1 MLDKKKLY
9 ATFRLTRLTT
19 YKLINK
25 NKKEVKAMKRITK
38 NEKIA
43 TLQNKN
49 KEIFDELKSI
59 SQLIKFYGETA
70 EIAERYKKGE
80 YNLAN
85 EEGYWWLRDIDA
97 RISFEDI
104 SYDKNKKFRAL
115 KKRLIKKSQKNLAKI
130 AKLNSQNVR

>member
-1 MLDKKKLY
+1 
-9 ATFRLTRLTT
+9 
-19 YKLINK
+19 
-25 NKKEVKAMKRITK
+25 MKRITK

>member
-1 MLDKKKLY
+1 
-9 ATFRLTRLTT
+9 
-19 YKLINK
+19 
-25 NKKEVKAMKRITK
+25 MKHITK

-43 TLQNKN
+43 KLQNKN

-104 SYDKNKKFRAL
+104 SYDKNKKFRSL
-115 KKRLIKKSQKNLAKI
+115 KKRLIKKSQRNLAKI